1 MILVSRPFFDEKSVL
16 KDTGMTDH
24 SVRQTATDTQKTGPS
39 MTTRIVVLL
48 LAVILFSGFCGLGY
62 WQVERRA
69 WKLDLIERIDAR
81 VHGDAIE
88 APGRDDWAN
97 VSRTRDE
104 YRKVKVTGTYRND
117 LESQVYTAT
126 DYGAGYWVM
135 TPLMRND
142 GSIVMINRGFV
153 PTDHRD
159 PETRLGGM
167 VEGEVTITGLLRMD
181 EPVGTFMRDNVPQDD
196 RWYSRDVRAMA
207 IKRGLDGN
215 DVAPYFIDGDGADNR
230 AKLPVGG
237 LTKIS
242 FANNHVTYA
251 LTWFG
256 LAGLSI
262 LAAWIVL
269 RPRRRKPDGSDA
281 DED

>member
-1 MILVSRPFFDEKSVL
+1 
-16 KDTGMTDH
+16 MTDH

-48 LAVILFSGFCGLGY
+48 LAIILFSGFCGLGY

-97 VSRTRDE
+97 VSRARDE
-104 YRKVKVTGTYRND
+104 YRKVMVTGTFRND

-135 TPLMRND
+135 TPLVRGD

-159 PETRLGGM
+159 PDTRRDGM

-207 IKRGLDGN
+207 IKRGVDAN
-215 DVAPYFIDGDGADNR
+215 DVAPYFIDGDGAR
-230 AKLPVGG
+230 HPAKLPVGG
-237 LTKIS
+237 LTKIN

-256 LAGLSI
+256 LAI
-262 LAAWIVL
+262 LTLVGAWLVL
-269 RPRRRKPDGSDA
+269 RHRKGDDDDTDL
-281 DED
+281 DETNH